1 MFSAHNK
8 PSINDDYIIS
18 RVSSRG
24 SLAAQSVFAKAA
36 TESFRSHLNIFPSKS
51 SDESIDTSCF
61 CKSHRLVDRSCY
73 LGCVNMTHPSI
84 TLPRQVEW
92 GWGRRMLRYWRW
104 MGDLPNSIHCTRRN
118 FQSHYEVSE
127 SVPGS
132 RVQSQTFRL
141 NLTFLHFVL
150 YKDGAAPRVS
160 QFPALEVVRW
170 KLGEAWWGHSPGI
183 SWTYTKRDLHLQ

>member
-1 MFSAHNK
+1 MKSCVNNNMFSAHNK

-92 GWGRRMLRYWRW
+92 GDGEGGCCGIEGEWETCLTLFTAPAGTFSHIMRSLSQYQ
-104 MGDLPNSIHCTRRN
+104 GAESKAKLLGLP
-118 FQSHYEVSE
+118 
-127 SVPGS
+127 
-132 RVQSQTFRL
+132 
-141 NLTFLHFVL
+141 
-150 YKDGAAPRVS
+150 
-160 QFPALEVVRW
+160 
-170 KLGEAWWGHSPGI
+170 
-183 SWTYTKRDLHLQ
+183 